1 MGQFHA
7 LPVATIHQV
16 SVALQIEKT
25 SGPARTGRLLTPHA
39 EIETPVF
46 MPVGTVASV
55 KGVPQ
60 DILEDLGAQIV
71 LGNTY
76 HLYLRPGIETVRRM
90 GGLHGFMSWHR
101 AILTDSGGFQVFS
114 LSELRKINEDGVTFR
129 SHLDGSSHFFSPESA
144 MEAQI
149 GLGADIIMAFDECT
163 EYPADES
170 RARTSM
176 EMTARWA
183 ARSKKYFEE
192 HKNEVPWGNREYVG
206 TAAIGRPGE
215 RKRADRE
222 AEFSSAGQPKAAV
235 PTESEQAQSLFGIVQ
250 GGMDRA
256 LRKESA
262 ERTVEIGFPGY
273 AIGGL
278 SVGEPRELTREIVES
293 TLEHLPPDKPRYLMG
308 VGTPEEIVEYAG
320 LGVDMMDCVLPTRAA
335 RHGLLFTSEGKVS
348 IKQAR
353 YAQDAGPL
361 DPNCSCRVCERYSRA
376 YLRHLYASNEVL
388 AQVLNTIHNLSFYLD
403 TMKRVRHSISLG
415 KESGFLSSVWS
426 RPKP

>member
-1 MGQFHA
+1 MA
-7 LPVATIHQV
+7 LEFSIQ
-16 SVALQIEKT
+16 KT
-25 SGPARTGRLLTPHA
+25 NGKGRKGRLLTPHA
-39 EIETPVF
+39 PIETPVF

-60 DILEDLGAQIV
+60 ETLEELGAQII

-76 HLYLRPGIETVRRM
+76 HLYLRPGVETVRRM
-90 GGLHGFMSWHR
+90 GGLHGFMSWNR

-114 LSELRKINEDGVTFR
+114 LSELRKLTEDGVTFR

-144 MEAQI
+144 MQAQI

-163 EYPADES
+163 EYPADAS
-170 RARTSM
+170 RARASM
-176 EMTARWA
+176 ELTARWA

-192 HKNEVPWGNREYVG
+192 HENEVPWKDSRQPSAVSRQRNQLPRE
-206 TAAIGRPGE
+206 GE
-215 RKRADRE
+215 GGGGAVELR
-222 AEFSSAGQPKAAV
+222 SAGQPGAAV
-235 PTESEQAQSLFGIVQ
+235 PTFAGQTQSLFGIVQ
-250 GGMDRA
+250 GGMDHG

-262 ERTVEIGFPGY
+262 ERTIEIGFPGY

-293 TLEHLPPDKPRYLMG
+293 TLEHLPKDKPRYLMG
-308 VGTPEEIVEYAG
+308 VGTPEEIVEYAN
-320 LGVDMMDCVLPTRAA
+320 LGIDMMDCVLPTRAA

-353 YAQDAGPL
+353 YAQDQGPL
-361 DPNCSCRVCERYSRA
+361 DANCACSVCRRYSRA

-403 TMKRVRHSISLG
+403 TMQRVRHSISLG
-415 KESGFLSSVWS
+415 EEYRFLSGAGLG
-426 RPKP
+426 RNLEL